1 MFILKLTKEM
11 TKPLLADM
19 KLVVRQGKTMNKYEV
34 VLNKDV
40 LRLKW
45 SVNSR
50 TSDDTVIYWSDT
62 EKFIK
67 MVEEAIQTKT
77 VVEFS
82 KKFPDIVIKY
92 LEKTIVDVDL
102 KDSTKNVFKRVNRVN
117 SHLVRIDVLMKDL
130 KPNDNKDLVTKYK
143 LANSG
148 DLYKLLI
155 KPCGETK
162 EVEEGLA
169 DLLINVPKAYSRFEE
184 KLLKLARTNNL
195 QLDRILY
202 LLDRSCEF
210 TLGSTYKLISE
221 LTDYKDKV
229 VN

>member
-1 MFILKLTKEM
+1 MIMRVTKEM

-19 KLVVRQGKTMNKYEV
+19 KLVVRQGKTDNKYEV
-34 VLNKDV
+34 VLKSGV

-45 SVNSR
+45 VLNNR
-50 TSDDTVIYWSDT
+50 TNDETVIDYLVT

-67 MVEEAIQTKT
+67 MVEKAIETKT
-77 VVEFS
+77 LGDFS
-82 KKFPDIVIKY
+82 KTFPDSLIQY
-92 LEKTIVDVDL
+92 LENNIVDKDL
-102 KDSTKNVFKRVNRVN
+102 KDAAKNVFNRVKRVN
-117 SHLVRIDVLMKDL
+117 SHLVRTDVLMKEL
-130 KPNDNKDLVTKYK
+130 KPNDKKDFVDKYK
-143 LANSG
+143 LSNSV

-169 DLLINVPKAYSRFEE
+169 DLLINVPKAYSRFEVS
-184 KLLKLARTNNL
+184 LLKLARTNNL

-202 LLDRSCEF
+202 LLDKSCEF

>member
-67 MVEEAIQTKT
+67 MVDDAIQTKT
-77 VVEFS
+77 VGEFS
-82 KKFPDIVIKY
+82 KKFPDLVINY
-92 LEKTIVDVDL
+92 LEKSIVDFDL
-102 KDSTKNVFKRVNRVN
+102 KDSSKNLFKRVNRVN
-117 SHLVRIDVLMKDL
+117 SHLVRINVLMKDL
-130 KPNDNKDLVTKYK
+130 KPNDNKVFIGKYK
-143 LANSG
+143 LSNSG

-162 EVEEGLA
+162 ELEDGLT